1 MHNFNKISFIDKQ
14 IKYATEQNNENLI
27 AKYNKLKS
35 FILGTEEIRI
45 LGRMLK
51 INQGLPTNIN
61 DFLSYIMSIEE
72 YVQKK
77 LDNTFSLI
85 EFINNP
91 EYRNNKI
98 IEYDS
103 VKEHFNIL
111 EVISEVPHFAAMFNT
126 IATNRIILDRLSKRN
141 ELIGKIYDNL
151 DVKKL
156 STDKKQQL
164 NNDISKFLI
173 NT

>member
-1 MHNFNKISFIDKQ
+1 
-14 IKYATEQNNENLI
+14 
-27 AKYNKLKS
+27 
-35 FILGTEEIRI
+35 
-45 LGRMLK
+45 MLK

-91 EYRNNKI
+91 EYRNNQI

-126 IATNRIILDRLSKRN
+126 IATNRTILDRLSKRN
-141 ELIGKIYDNL
+141 ELIGKVYDNL